1 MAENAIQVDCCS
13 CWDCGWVDCDMQRQD
28 RSYSQSFTIIPMCT
42 YCIFRVFD
50 LVKHEWVCENDHQFG
65 ETTTST
71 LASLTTSMENTNT
84 GSPCTEAS
92 IEQLRTNHYCS
103 KTFFF
108 AVKPWSI
115 KPNTSTTTTTTKDRS
130 IYKNDCF
137 KIAR

>member
-1 MAENAIQVDCCS
+1 
-13 CWDCGWVDCDMQRQD
+13 
-28 RSYSQSFTIIPMCT
+28 MCT

-130 IYKNDCF
+130 IYQKCTKMIVSKLQGTICTNVRCSVYC
-137 KIAR
+137 